1 MDKKVA
7 LYVLV
12 MLLGVFISSVSQ
24 VMLKKASMKEYSSWI
39 REYAN
44 PLVIGAYLIF
54 FMATFCSIYAYKVV
68 PLSWGPI
75 IESSGYFFVAIFGVF
90 FFKEKINLR
99 KKLALGVIMTGIL
112 IFSLL

>member
-75 IESSGYFFVAIFGVF
+75 IESTGYFFVTAFGVSLF
-90 FFKEKINLR
+90 GEKINSR
-99 KKLALGVIMTGIL
+99 KRISLCMIVVGIM
-112 IFSLL
+112 IFSLS